1 MEVISFWRY
10 IVLVLLRLG
19 HSVSY
24 ITAFPLVTDSII
36 VCSVNMITSLLGRW
50 LIHVLTKLIFWE
62 ARLVKYAVF
71 SLSVPS
77 LVECTW
83 NTLIG

>member
-1 MEVISFWRY
+1 MISFWRY
-10 IVLVLLRLG
+10 IILIQLRLG
-19 HSVSY
+19 QLVSY
-24 ITAFPLVTDSII
+24 ITAFPLVTDSTM
-36 VCSVNMITSLLGRW
+36 VCSVNIITSLLGRW
-50 LIHVLTKLIFWE
+50 LIHVLTKLVFWE

-71 SLSVPS
+71 SVSVPS